1 MPARLYRRGALGVG
15 RLVGG
20 EPSSEIDRRVLGSIG
35 SGVAKGLWRHV
46 TTAMWQGVGKDLG
59 VPPREVALVVAAP
72 GAVVLE
78 VKGNVGA
85 TKARPRRRTPVR
97 WRWSGDGRCNGGGSR
112 TGRRFAWWRLG
123 KVAGW
128 GRSRGRSM

>member
-1 MPARLYRRGALGVG
+1 MVGATEAGTEDAAVVGAAVPARLYRRGALGVG

-35 SGVAKGLWRHV
+35 SGVAKGLWRHI
-46 TTAMWQGVGKDLG
+46 TTAMWQRVGKDLV

-97 WRWSGDGRCNGGGSR
+97 
-112 TGRRFAWWRLG
+112 
-123 KVAGW
+123 
-128 GRSRGRSM
+128 

>member
-1 MPARLYRRGALGVG
+1 MRAEFRRRGALGVG

-46 TTAMWQGVGKDLG
+46 TTAMKQRVWKDLG
-59 VPPREVALVVAAP
+59 APPRKVVLVVAAP

-78 VKGNVGA
+78 VNGNVGA
-85 TKARPRRRTPVR
+85 TKARPRRRT
-97 WRWSGDGRCNGGGSR
+97 
-112 TGRRFAWWRLG
+112 
-123 KVAGW
+123 K
-128 GRSRGRSM
+128 